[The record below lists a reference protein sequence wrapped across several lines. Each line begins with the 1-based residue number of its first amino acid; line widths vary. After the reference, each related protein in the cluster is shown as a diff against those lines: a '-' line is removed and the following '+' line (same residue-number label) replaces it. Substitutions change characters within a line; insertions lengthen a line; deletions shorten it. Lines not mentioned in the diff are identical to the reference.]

1 MHHVVSTRY
10 GRHDLRLL
18 GVKPGATAHQARD
31 LQLTMTLEGDF
42 APAFVKGDN
51 TVLLPTRSMAN
62 TASAFLHDHLEADV
76 EQLAAAL
83 AERLVEACPAA
94 LTARVAVLE
103 YPWTRVTDSHHTFMT
118 NPSDRWTADATA
130 HRGRPTTVV
139 SGISGLHRAVTTGSA
154 FTGFLV
160 DDYTLA
166 EQVTKEDRI
175 LHLSGDMWW
184 TYGSRPTDYDRCRS
198 EALRAFMDSVTDQ
211 RSFSSQHSAYLSA
224 AAVLDACPDIH
235 RVGVRARA
243 SHHAPLDLS
252 PFDRGDQGS
261 VHLGTDS
268 SYSSGEVTLT
278 RGV

>member
-18 GVKPGATAHQARD
+18 GVKPGATGHQARD

-62 TASAFLHDHLEADV
+62 TASVFLHDHLESGV

-94 LTARVAVLE
+94 SAARVAVLE
-103 YPWTRVTDSHHTFMT
+103 YPWTRVADSHHTFTT

-130 HRGRPTTVV
+130 RRGRPTTVV

-184 TYGSRPTDYDRCRS
+184 EYGSRPTDYDHCRS

-235 RVGVRARA
+235 RVGVRTRA
-243 SHHAPLDLS
+243 HSHAPLDLS